1 MNKSPIN
8 AAQAAK
14 GWAGSKEQE
23 VWYKAEIADA
33 IQGLAEYQQTM
44 LNEIRQL
51 RAEVRELKNR

>member
-1 MNKSPIN
+1 MDKSPIS
-8 AAQAAK
+8 AAQSAK
-14 GWAGSKEQE
+14 GWTRLEGHDRL
-23 VWYKAEIADA
+23 YKAEIAGA

>member
-1 MNKSPIN
+1 MDKSPSF
-8 AAQAAK
+8 AAQNAK
-14 GWAGSKEQE
+14 NCAHSSGQDG
-23 VWYKAEIADA
+23 WYKAEIADA